1 MTITY
6 DKQVDAMY
14 IRLLEDIHE
23 CRVVQ
28 LSSDVALDFTS
39 GDRLVGIEILS
50 ASRLFENP
58 EAPTIDLKELIP
70 HVYA

>member
-14 IRLLEDIHE
+14 IRLLEGMHE